1 MLPRVIETEIGD
13 AIRYGKYFNFFFYF
27 SNPTTYVLVLMS
39 CPRTNVRWINK
50 YLEIVTFMLLLSR
63 YLLLNDWI
71 HWINVFNHNALI
83 WLVTCFHCSKMQQ
96 KLRSV
101 MLYGDI
107 HMIWSQVG
115 ETQSGCLVSWAHFF
129 YIVWL
134 SLIWDTDWLNTV
146 TWSTN
151 ISVCCP
157 PQSCG
162 GGTLIDT
169 THFFTQTNG
178 KLSLRYYRFNLCWP
192 S

>member
-1 MLPRVIETEIGD
+1 MVYQIYRHVCITRCIGI
-13 AIRYGKYFNFFFYF
+13 AQYFH
-27 SNPTTYVLVLMS
+27 LQ
-39 CPRTNVRWINK
+39 
-50 YLEIVTFMLLLSR
+50 LLLQIFMKFLLQIGCFWHGFFHGNSR
-63 YLLLNDWI
+63 YIFIPEWGCWNLN
-71 HWINVFNHNALI
+71 
-83 WLVTCFHCSKMQQ
+83 M
-96 KLRSV
+96 
-101 MLYGDI
+101 
-107 HMIWSQVG
+107 
-115 ETQSGCLVSWAHFF
+115 

-178 KLSLRYYRFNLCWP
+178 KLRLRYYRFKHVCWP

>member
-1 MLPRVIETEIGD
+1 MYLRLFPVRASRLSLLPNQRLCCTSHGIHRQAAHMYSIHLEPELHAVTSGGGVPQEVGIQAGRVTRVAPCCLD
-13 AIRYGKYFNFFFYF
+13 
-27 SNPTTYVLVLMS
+27 V
-39 CPRTNVRWINK
+39 NV
-50 YLEIVTFMLLLSR
+50 
-63 YLLLNDWI
+63 
-71 HWINVFNHNALI
+71 
-83 WLVTCFHCSKMQQ
+83 VTCNQMGNCWIT
-96 KLRSV
+96 L
-101 MLYGDI
+101 
-107 HMIWSQVG
+107 
-115 ETQSGCLVSWAHFF
+115 

-169 THFFTQTNG
+169 THFFMQTNG
-178 KLSLRYYRFNLCWP
+178 KLSLRYYRFKRVCWP

>member
-1 MLPRVIETEIGD
+1 MDDGHERRTNFIVGRFRTGMSRTTYTILQHFSAWWPCFKRNEVMFCCHTKY
-13 AIRYGKYFNFFFYF
+13 YGKVIW
-27 SNPTTYVLVLMS
+27 SNGQ
-39 CPRTNVRWINK
+39 
-50 YLEIVTFMLLLSR
+50 LEWFILFLWKRSEK
-63 YLLLNDWI
+63 
-71 HWINVFNHNALI
+71 
-83 WLVTCFHCSKMQQ
+83 FH
-96 KLRSV
+96 
-101 MLYGDI
+101 MLYGMQRNPPGHAPFFCPFHFEMVFPSIQPVDI
-107 HMIWSQVG
+107 
-115 ETQSGCLVSWAHFF
+115 LL

-178 KLSLRYYRFNLCWP
+178 KLSLRYYRFKHVCWP